1 MLHWL
6 QEKARSSRRTDG
18 PPELGAAG
26 CGFWVR
32 GERRSL
38 SLEPGDFHTK
48 PACSGPPADFYKHPA
63 CKEEK
68 NVGHVNEMFMMTDLT
83 FEPCGRKSNQAET

>member
-1 MLHWL
+1 MSGL
-6 QEKARSSRRTDG
+6 QLRSEDKRKKDFFVEKARSSRRTDG

-38 SLEPGDFHTK
+38 SLEPGDFHIK
-48 PACSGPPADFYKHPA
+48 PACTGPPADF
-63 CKEEK
+63 C
-68 NVGHVNEMFMMTDLT
+68 
-83 FEPCGRKSNQAET
+83 S